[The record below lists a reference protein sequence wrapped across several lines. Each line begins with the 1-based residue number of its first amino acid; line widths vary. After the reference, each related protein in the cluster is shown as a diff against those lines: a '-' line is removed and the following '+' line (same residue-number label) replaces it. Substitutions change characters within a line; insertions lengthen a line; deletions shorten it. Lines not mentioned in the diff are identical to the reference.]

1 MTASSIQLC
10 NNDPLPSWPYTYFLL
25 WDTRAMVCSP
35 GPHCWL
41 SKALKC
47 PYSQV
52 LAVRKIHFWITF
64 FLLLNHY
71 NFVIF
76 KDDSNY
82 RQVFFPW
89 TLLKEVI
96 FFGSLSLFSNQC
108 LSHLPQR
115 TLGFTLLRLEESLF
129 YFLQVCAQALSMR
142 TVSLHLGERPWDTA
156 LTSVPV
162 FKW

>member
-96 FFGSLSLFSNQC
+96 FFWQPLSLFQSMSQSPSSENFGIHPAAPWRKPVLLPAGVC
-108 LSHLPQR
+108 PGSFHVYCITSSRRTPLGHCSH
-115 TLGFTLLRLEESLF
+115 
-129 YFLQVCAQALSMR
+129 
-142 TVSLHLGERPWDTA
+142 
-156 LTSVPV
+156 
-162 FKW
+162 